1 MARRMKGE
9 GGITHRADG
18 RWQGTL
24 ELGWD
29 SAGNRRRR
37 TVYGKTQREVVVKLA
52 QERRKVAEHGATTT
66 TTTTLAAYLDT
77 WLTDVAAHRVKPS
90 TLRSYA
96 AVVRAQITPR
106 IGRHRLDRLAPQ
118 HVRQMGHDIA
128 ADHSSSTALK
138 AHAIL
143 SKALED
149 AHREGLVT
157 RNVAAATDRPR
168 RAISTRTALTPADA
182 ARILTA
188 VAHDPDAARWG
199 LALLVGMR
207 QGECLGLTWEHVNL
221 DAGTLTVAWQ
231 VQRLPYAHGCGGT
244 CGRRFAGDCPD
255 RHVTIPAGFEAHH
268 LDGGLWLTRPKSR
281 AGWRHFPLP
290 GVLAREIDR
299 IPGPRTGLVF
309 TRPDGRPLD
318 PRQDSQRWHD
328 ILDKAGIPRA
338 PLHVARHT
346 TASLLKAA
354 GVDDLTIMS
363 IMGHADATTTHG
375 YITQDV
381 SLQSK
386 GLEAVAGLIA
396 K

>member
-9 GGITHRADG
+9 GGITQRADG

-24 ELGWD
+24 ELGWGPD
-29 SAGNRRRR
+29 GKRRRR
-37 TVYGKTQREVVVKLA
+37 TVYGKTQRAVVVALA
-52 QERRKVAEHGATTT
+52 AERRKVAEHGTTATATTT
-66 TTTTLAAYLDT
+66 LGAYLDT

-143 SKALED
+143 AKALED

-157 RNVAAATDRPR
+157 RNVAKAVDRPR
-168 RAISTRTALTPADA
+168 KAVPTREALTPVDA

-188 VAHDPDAARWG
+188 VARDPDAARWG

-207 QGECLGLTWEHVNL
+207 QGECLGLTWEHVDL

-231 VQRLPYAHGCGGT
+231 LQRLPYAHGCGGT
-244 CGRRFAGDCPD
+244 CGHRFAGNCPD
-255 RHVTIPAGFEAHH
+255 RHVTIPAGFEAHR

-290 GVLAREIDR
+290 AVLARELDR

-328 ILDKAGIPRA
+328 ILAAVGIPPA
-338 PLHVARHT
+338 PLHIARHT

-381 SLQSK
+381 SLQSR
-386 GLEAVAGLIA
+386 GLEAVAGLIT